1 MLDLGIIGK
10 SKTDDYDTKFLNDLI
25 PGEEISGE
33 IYIGEIKSRAI
44 EKTESYEFYV
54 IITDDE
60 NRQKWVVK
68 LVTSYYPDTGNI
80 YGEKWGRV
88 YTFIDSLNH
97 VINNDPPN
105 EQDNYSVN
113 FKTFQKAVNDNVS
126 RITVKAI
133 PPTNPNAKYI
143 SLQVVSVQLKSER
156 SRRRYTHLD
165 DLTRSIS
172 TDGKIKRPYVGL
184 DDLAHKNAVIRI
196 AYTNLGDKKKDINV
210 QNLAFELKSMKDREE
225 IDEHEFKAALQKLD
239 TIKNS

>member
-25 PGEEISGE
+25 PAEEISGE
-33 IYIGEIKSRAI
+33 IYIGEMKSRAI

-165 DLTRSIS
+165 DLTLSIS

-239 TIKNS
+239 TIKNR